1 MAVQTIREKIES
13 ETQKSM
19 RIARMIKNKD
29 DNQQKQISY
38 NQFQPAPAQQLN
50 KLMIGLDHAPAN
62 FDLKNRIVGSN
73 GTNLNYIRNETGA
86 MVTLRGRSSMF
97 IDPTTGTES
106 NEPLHL
112 FIDHT
117 K

>member
-1 MAVQTIREKIES
+1 MAVQTIKDKIES
-13 ETQKSM
+13 ETQKSLK
-19 RIARMIKNKD
+19 IARMMKNND
-29 DNQQKQISY
+29 DNQQKQINYS
-38 NQFQPAPAQQLN
+38 QFQPPAQQLN
-50 KLMIGLDHAPAN
+50 KIMIGLDHAPAN

-97 IDPTTGTES
+97 IDPNTGTES